1 MSEENWVRSD
11 EWWKKKKI
19 AWWTLTSIPNS
30 RARLVPIASISKDW
44 KPWGSSW
51 DKEAMTKSCE
61 LRTTTSILDLF
72 SLGKIAPSK
81 LILKLSVGRAFQ
93 ETWVLGGWRCW
104 GGCIAMN
111 SSNWSLESWANWS
124 TLHHGWTKRTWF
136 FDSKSTR
143 RLLQITPDF
152 CFVSKPMKEAPWN
165 PIKKRYWKFAF
176 I

>member
-1 MSEENWVRSD
+1 MLPNGWVLGNWGILNNEWWVRKIEWGVMSD
-11 EWWKKKKI
+11 ENKI

-44 KPWGSSW
+44 KAWGSCW

-81 LILKLSVGRAFQ
+81 LILKLFVGGAFQ

-136 FDSKSTR
+136 LWF
-143 RLLQITPDF
+143 QID
-152 CFVSKPMKEAPWN
+152 
-165 PIKKRYWKFAF
+165 
-176 I
+176 